1 MRTIRVEIL
10 SAAISWYST
19 TIFRLRSS
27 QVVQGYLRY
36 TIASATAIRY
46 RFGLRSSHCHAY
58 DTVFFY
64 FMQLRYSSPWTF
76 LAYHCTYDISCDL
89 HTIFSSPIV
98 ACHAA
103 WQTLA
108 LSSLNYSFTQ
118 ITHLLTL
125 SHTQIHTKT
134 FIERSLFLAVHFTH
148 LWFRPKRVYTA
159 RSSVNRRRLSL
170 SEGGESQLQLLLPT
184 RKR

>member
-1 MRTIRVEIL
+1 MLNYFLIIVFCVCAIIDKRIKMIVCKALALFVCYLRTIRVEIL

-89 HTIFSSPIV
+89 HTIFSSTIGCMSCSMTNFG
-98 ACHAA
+98 A
-103 WQTLA
+103 QLA
-108 LSSLNYSFTQ
+108 
-118 ITHLLTL
+118 
-125 SHTQIHTKT
+125 
-134 FIERSLFLAVHFTH
+134 
-148 LWFRPKRVYTA
+148 
-159 RSSVNRRRLSL
+159 
-170 SEGGESQLQLLLPT
+170 
-184 RKR
+184 